1 MAMYEGLNKIL
12 YEDSHNDLKE
22 IYTLLKNLQ
31 LLSKDKSSICNV
43 PTELTEVRMEEI
55 DTNEVRKLGWN
66 ILLLI
71 EQITKDVDRLKTE
84 SCQI

>member
-66 ILLLI
+66 ILSLI